1 MAARKEILSDLSSKI
16 ADGNVREAY
25 RTFEELPVVDQIA
38 VSIAPGVGDV
48 LAAYEVKEF
57 GSRAQTNIE
66 DKDYLGA
73 AGNTGLSALSGIS
86 LIPLFRFLRG
96 ARGVTKPATKL
107 ADAPP
112 PQKPPTREPAQLAP
126 PKITEEVE
134 LPEVLPFNTKPA
146 KDLAYKTTQD
156 YLPLQSKARKFL
168 HGHYKKIDPE
178 INELSPQDW
187 IKTLTNPN
195 NEIPLGELRILNV
208 LDELNEI
215 HPKFAKE
222 VAKKEN
228 NKISKQ
234 GLDSFMQDQQMDALQ
249 VRNVPPGQLQDPDT
263 SFVNDAVKRSQR
275 QKAYFVRGAGEQRTR
290 KMHLRN
296 LEMVNPNADDV
307 LDNTAQ
313 TISGN
318 KAYVMDGTGVTYP
331 MGRYEARAGNLFD
344 ESGTEV
350 SEYIKDALDDLGI
363 ESTDKFVDIFRV
375 QSDFA
380 KEVGRSDNFINP
392 KTQAAI
398 TKKLLQYNKLTEE
411 LNPFLATNPSKSGN
425 ANLIAKVLEDV
436 YELPVPGLQFKLSPE
451 DMQKYTGRPFTESLD
466 KTTEDI
472 FYTMKDGKQTYIDV
486 PNNPEALSKAYFED
500 MTKGPGGFA
509 DFKNGVTILK
519 KAVIPKV
526 NDFGSGKYKIDPY
539 FGTSTTNEMVLP
551 VRANVLEA
559 YKSGADGVHIGN
571 RQAIKEGA
579 NPDTKEG
586 RRVLEKYDRGEK
598 EIQKI
603 LNELGLGNKKKELTT
618 RITGTDTEYDG
629 TYLKFTDE
637 LKDAI
642 EKQGI
647 NAFKDGGAVGD
658 IPSEK
663 ELAKISQTKLDEI
676 ETELK
681 DILGFNIYENLFKGG
696 TLDELYQNYNASKDI
711 KENIIDDTE
720 SKLRESLKIPY
731 KDEIIDILQSD
742 NPKENLEQR
751 LDVFGTKQIDRALQG
766 LNLPID
772 IKKTQEGIEFGK
784 DIYAGDKFN
793 VDFAG
798 YKPDD
803 GDFRGDIDFRYKDRG
818 RFGNIDIQSTLDEL
832 GDIDTRARYGYSKGP
847 FDVRAQKYP
856 GRDATGDIS
865 YTLRNIDVGRNQK
878 IGVKTIVDQLKR
890 VKFNL
895 DYMYNNPK
903 TGGFIDA
910 NLGLSNRGGPELN
923 IGFGREF

>member
-1 MAARKEILSDLSSKI
+1 M
-16 ADGNVREAY
+16 
-25 RTFEELPVVDQIA
+25 
-38 VSIAPGVGDV
+38 
-48 LAAYEVKEF
+48 
-57 GSRAQTNIE
+57 
-66 DKDYLGA
+66 
-73 AGNTGLSALSGIS
+73 
-86 LIPLFRFLRG
+86 
-96 ARGVTKPATKL
+96 
-107 ADAPP
+107 
-112 PQKPPTREPAQLAP
+112 
-126 PKITEEVE
+126 
-134 LPEVLPFNTKPA
+134 PEVLPFNTKPA

-318 KAYVMDGTGVTYP
+318 KAYVMDGIGTNKPVERLNNAIGVDDSRQFQEI
-331 MGRYEARAGNLFD
+331 GEALQELG
-344 ESGTEV
+344 V
-350 SEYIKDALDDLGI
+350 SEND
-363 ESTDKFVDIFRV
+363 TFVDIFRV

-579 NPDTKEG
+579 SPDTPEG

-647 NAFKDGGAVGD
+647 NAFKDGGPV
-658 IPSEK
+658 E
-663 ELAKISQTKLDEI
+663 
-676 ETELK
+676 
-681 DILGFNIYENLFKGG
+681 
-696 TLDELYQNYNASKDI
+696 
-711 KENIIDDTE
+711 
-720 SKLRESLKIPY
+720 
-731 KDEIIDILQSD
+731 
-742 NPKENLEQR
+742 
-751 LDVFGTKQIDRALQG
+751 IDRMLADL
-766 LNLPID
+766 
-772 IKKTQEGIEFGK
+772 
-784 DIYAGDKFN
+784 
-793 VDFAG
+793 
-798 YKPDD
+798 
-803 GDFRGDIDFRYKDRG
+803 
-818 RFGNIDIQSTLDEL
+818 
-832 GDIDTRARYGYSKGP
+832 
-847 FDVRAQKYP
+847 
-856 GRDATGDIS
+856 
-865 YTLRNIDVGRNQK
+865 
-878 IGVKTIVDQLKR
+878 
-890 VKFNL
+890 
-895 DYMYNNPK
+895 
-903 TGGFIDA
+903 
-910 NLGLSNRGGPELN
+910 
-923 IGFGREF
+923 

>member
-16 ADGNVREAY
+16 ADGNIRDAY

-38 VSIAPGVGDV
+38 VSISPGVGDA
-48 LAAYEVKEF
+48 LAAYEIGEF
-57 GSRAQTNIE
+57 GSRAKTNIE

-73 AGNTGLSALSGIS
+73 AGNVGLSALSGIS

-96 ARGVTKPATKL
+96 ARGVTKSATKL

-134 LPEVLPFNTKPA
+134 LPEVLPFNIKPA

-215 HPKFAKE
+215 HPKLIKE
-222 VAKKEN
+222 AAGSD
-228 NKISKQ
+228 KISK
-234 GLDSFMQDQQMDALQ
+234 GFLDNYMERQQRDALQ

-263 SFVNDAVKRSQR
+263 SFVNDALKNSQR
-275 QKAYFVRGAGEQRTR
+275 QKAYFVRGAGEQRTQE
-290 KMHLRN
+290 MHLKN
-296 LEMVNPNADDV
+296 IEMVNPNANDV

-318 KAYVMDGTGVTYP
+318 KAYVMDGIGTNKPVERLNNAIGVDDSRQFQEI
-331 MGRYEARAGNLFD
+331 GEALQELG
-344 ESGTEV
+344 V
-350 SEYIKDALDDLGI
+350 SEND
-363 ESTDKFVDIFRV
+363 TFVDIFRV

-398 TKKLLQYNKLTEE
+398 TKKLLQYNKLTDE

-451 DMQKYTGRPFTESLD
+451 DMQKYTGRPFTEFLD

-500 MTKGPGGFA
+500 ITKGPGGFA

-579 NPDTKEG
+579 SPDTKEG

-618 RITGTDTEYDG
+618 RITGTNTEYDG
-629 TYLKFTDE
+629 TYLKFTDD
-637 LKDAI
+637 LKKAI
-642 EKQGI
+642 EEQGI
-647 NAFKDGGAVGD
+647 NAFKDGGPV
-658 IPSEK
+658 E
-663 ELAKISQTKLDEI
+663 
-676 ETELK
+676 
-681 DILGFNIYENLFKGG
+681 
-696 TLDELYQNYNASKDI
+696 
-711 KENIIDDTE
+711 
-720 SKLRESLKIPY
+720 
-731 KDEIIDILQSD
+731 
-742 NPKENLEQR
+742 
-751 LDVFGTKQIDRALQG
+751 IDRMLADL
-766 LNLPID
+766 
-772 IKKTQEGIEFGK
+772 
-784 DIYAGDKFN
+784 
-793 VDFAG
+793 
-798 YKPDD
+798 
-803 GDFRGDIDFRYKDRG
+803 
-818 RFGNIDIQSTLDEL
+818 
-832 GDIDTRARYGYSKGP
+832 
-847 FDVRAQKYP
+847 
-856 GRDATGDIS
+856 
-865 YTLRNIDVGRNQK
+865 
-878 IGVKTIVDQLKR
+878 
-890 VKFNL
+890 
-895 DYMYNNPK
+895 
-903 TGGFIDA
+903 
-910 NLGLSNRGGPELN
+910 
-923 IGFGREF
+923 